1 MKRTRI
7 TEVEETDYGLYLWE
21 MPDGAL
27 ISDEDKNFLN
37 IPSRKNDPEKIKI
50 LTETVRSYG
59 IHEGKPVF
67 WAGNRRVTDEEYE
80 YQKQRMEW
88 GLIPDELDYG
98 AARDEL
104 LNQQKGLKF

>member
-1 MKRTRI
+1 MKKTRV

-21 MPDGAL
+21 MPNGAL
-27 ISDEDKNFLN
+27 VADDQKNFLN
-37 IPSRKNDPEKIKI
+37 IPSKKGDQSKIKQ
-50 LTETVRSYG
+50 LTDAVRSFG
-59 IHEGKPVF
+59 IQEGRLVF
-67 WAGNRRVTDEEYE
+67 LAGNRRVTDEEYE

-104 LNQQKGLKF
+104 MNRQKGLIY

>member
-21 MPDGAL
+21 MPDGSLVA
-27 ISDEDKNFLN
+27 DDQKNFLN
-37 IPSRKNDPEKIKI
+37 IPAKKNDGEKIK
-50 LTETVRSYG
+50 LLVDTVKSFG
-59 IHEGKPVF
+59 IHEGRAVF
-67 WAGNRRVTDEEYE
+67 WSGHRRVTDEEFE

-104 LNQQKGLKF
+104 MSMQKRLK

>member
-21 MPDGAL
+21 MPDGSLVA
-27 ISDEDKNFLN
+27 DDQKNFLN
-37 IPSRKNDPEKIKI
+37 IPAKKNDREKIK
-50 LTETVRSYG
+50 LLADTVKSFG
-59 IHEGKPVF
+59 IHEGRAVF
-67 WAGNRRVTDEEYE
+67 WAGHRRVTDEEYE

-104 LNQQKGLKF
+104 MSVQKRLK

>member
-21 MPDGAL
+21 MPDGSLVA
-27 ISDEDKNFLN
+27 DDQKNFLN
-37 IPSRKNDPEKIKI
+37 IPAKKNDGEKIK
-50 LTETVRSYG
+50 LLVDTVKSFG
-59 IHEGKPVF
+59 IHEGRAVF
-67 WAGNRRVTDEEYE
+67 WSGHRRVTDEEYE

-104 LNQQKGLKF
+104 MSMQKRLK

>member
-1 MKRTRI
+1 MGKTKI
-7 TEVEETDYGLYLWE
+7 TEVQETDYGLYLWE

-27 ISDEDKNFLN
+27 VADDEKNFLN
-37 IPSRKNDPEKIKI
+37 IPAKQGDQEKIK
-50 LTETVRSYG
+50 LLRDAVKSFG
-59 IHEGKPVF
+59 INEGRPVF
-67 WAGNRRVTDEEYE
+67 LAGNRRVTDEEYE

-104 LNQQKGLKF
+104 MSNNKGLR

>member
-21 MPDGAL
+21 MPDGSLVA
-27 ISDEDKNFLN
+27 DDQKNFLN
-37 IPSRKNDPEKIKI
+37 IPAKKNDREKIK
-50 LTETVRSYG
+50 LLVDTVKSFG
-59 IHEGKPVF
+59 IHEGRAVF
-67 WAGNRRVTDEEYE
+67 WSGHRRVTDEEYE

-104 LNQQKGLKF
+104 MSMQKRLK

>member
-1 MKRTRI
+1 MGKTKI
-7 TEVEETDYGLYLWE
+7 TEVQETDHGLYLWE

-27 ISDEDKNFLN
+27 VADDEKNFLN
-37 IPSRKNDPEKIKI
+37 IPARQGDQEKIK
-50 LTETVRSYG
+50 LLRDAVKSFG
-59 IHEGKPVF
+59 INEGRPVF
-67 WAGNRRVTDEEYE
+67 LAGNRRVTDEEYE

-104 LNQQKGLKF
+104 MSKNKGLR